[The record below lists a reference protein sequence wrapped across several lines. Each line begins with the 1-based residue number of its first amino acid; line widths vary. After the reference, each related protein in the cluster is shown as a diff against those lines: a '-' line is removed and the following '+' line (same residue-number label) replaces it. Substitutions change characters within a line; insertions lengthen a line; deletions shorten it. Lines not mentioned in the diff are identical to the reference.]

1 MMKVL
6 KGVLLSA
13 AVFAV
18 SPQMVSASEGA
29 GKPICG
35 QDFKGVPELL
45 KEIRALPGAR
55 VVTEDTFYL
64 AIQHPATRTVWT
76 FTGQAHP
83 AQPSVICRRPVK
95 DADGKLTLKMEVRC
109 GAPRA
114 DCDALVDS
122 FKKLNAQMIE
132 RMQKSSQ

>member
-1 MMKVL
+1 MIDFRKAIVVAIAM
-6 KGVLLSA
+6 LLPLGGA
-13 AVFAV
+13 E
-18 SPQMVSASEGA
+18 ASEGA

-35 QDFKGVPELL
+35 QEFKGVPELL
-45 KEIRALPGAR
+45 ETIRALPGAR

-64 AIQHPATRTVWT
+64 AIQDPASKTIWT

-83 AQPSVICRRPVK
+83 AQPSVICRRPEK
-95 DADGKLTLKMEVRC
+95 GADGKLTLNMEVRC
-109 GAPRA
+109 GAPQA

-122 FKKLNAQMIE
+122 FKKLNARMIG